1 MYQSDFKELSFFG
14 SWLLVGLEGA
24 DLTTQVSC
32 CVGLKCQKEK
42 QLKITTNCWKDLA
55 WRLQFPPLA
64 LPHALFSLTS
74 TFKRSVLRQRLSAV
88 RNSVCPQ
95 TTYSFL
101 WRPLFARDY
110 WDLTSLLA
118 QWIHAGKRFMFSNI
132 GMLEKYLIHESVD
145 QNTPCSSVF
154 TLFVVELYGLVFKR
168 CFKTLSA

>member
-74 TFKRSVLRQRLSAV
+74 TFKRSVLRQRLSAL

-110 WDLTSLLA
+110 WDLTSLLTMNPCREA
-118 QWIHAGKRFMFSNI
+118 IH
-132 GMLEKYLIHESVD
+132 
-145 QNTPCSSVF
+145 
-154 TLFVVELYGLVFKR
+154 VFKYWHAR
-168 CFKTLSA
+168 KVFDTRKRWSKHSLLVCFHAVYSGALWTCF